1 MTHPKITREEVE
13 SLMDLKAAMTPVH
26 ESLEVACKDRAQL
39 ARFISRYASLN
50 GWFGSSVA
58 CLAGKIGR
66 CRTMF
71 LDPSETILDL
81 ADRSVLVGS
90 YFFDAARDEFD
101 DRDTPYRDT
110 HRCLAQAMLKGILRC
125 VGPTDPMAVNALLD
139 PPIWLQG
146 IGAAVA
152 QGYGVNTPEQD
163 VSIFRSIGYHIGSEI
178 LADMEFTYIDQAM
191 RKHCDILVEK
201 LSTMKVRIADQEHN
215 AYAWISIHSSLT
227 SGGAKEVEHFNW
239 ATQGANVALMYT
251 PHERREPLR
260 HQIHL
265 GFLDFARD
273 HQEFFTNVSKD

>member
-1 MTHPKITREEVE
+1 MTTPTITREEVE
-13 SLMDLKAAMTPVH
+13 SLMDLKAAMDPVH
-26 ESLEVACKDRAQL
+26 ASLEVACRAPTDL

-66 CRTMF
+66 CRDMF
-71 LDPSETILDL
+71 LDPSEYILDV

-90 YFFDAARDEFD
+90 FFFDAARDEFD

-110 HRCLAQAMLKGILRC
+110 HRCLAQAMLKGILMQC
-125 VGPTDPMAVNALLD
+125 NVSVNGINRFLD
-139 PPIWLQG
+139 PPIWLRG

-152 QGYGVNTPEQD
+152 QGYGVNTPEVD

-178 LADMEFTYIDQAM
+178 LADMEFTYIDVAM
-191 RKHCDILVEK
+191 RKHCPDMVDY
-201 LSTMKVRIADQEHN
+201 LSTAQVDIAGTKHN
-215 AYAWISIHSSLT
+215 AYAWISIHSSLK
-227 SGGAKEVEHFNW
+227 SGGSKEIEHFNW
-239 ATQGANVALMYT
+239 ATQGANVALQYT
-251 PHERREPLR
+251 PEERREPLR

-273 HQEFFTNVSKD
+273 HREFFENVSKD